1 MGESGSGPCSNEYL
15 IINMRWNSSVKPGKA
30 APAVLQWFSAVGSL
44 LAGRRMGL
52 KALLQN

>member
-30 APAVLQWFSAVGSL
+30 APAVLQCFSAVGGLMDS
-44 LAGRRMGL
+44 RRTEL
-52 KALLQN
+52 KSLLQN